1 LHNIAE
7 YGVGCKISVEGD
19 IYSYGIILLEIIT
32 GRRPTDDMFKDGV
45 NIRNFVQSS
54 LPLNIHNILEPNLT
68 GYHEGEDGGQEMVE
82 MQHCAMQ
89 LANLGLK
96 CSEMSPKDRPRTEEV
111 YAEMLAIKEEFS
123 TLCSLGSVSLLL

>member
-7 YGVGCKISVEGD
+7 YGVGCKISVESD

-45 NIRNFVQSS
+45 NIHNFVESS

-68 GYHEGEDGGQEMVE
+68 GYHEGED
-82 MQHCAMQ
+82 
-89 LANLGLK
+89 
-96 CSEMSPKDRPRTEEV
+96 
-111 YAEMLAIKEEFS
+111 
-123 TLCSLGSVSLLL
+123 

>member
-45 NIRNFVQSS
+45 NIRNFVESS

-68 GYHEGEDGGQEMVE
+68 GYHEGADGGQEMVE
-82 MQHCAMQ
+82 MQHCAM
-89 LANLGLK
+89 
-96 CSEMSPKDRPRTEEV
+96 
-111 YAEMLAIKEEFS
+111 
-123 TLCSLGSVSLLL
+123 